1 MTEYGRGPGSEPWH
15 PEDPLFGDVGW
26 EGQQAQVGQQSS
38 YGGQPQH
45 YPEQPQQPQQYGDWG
60 HGQQADY
67 GQAQQ
72 QYPGYDEQGNPHY
85 PDQQQWADQQQYADQ
100 SHQQYA
106 AQQQQYQQGGWD
118 GTGEPAQVPYAAD
131 PGDPYAQQAVAYGE
145 QQPDFYG
152 TPDAFPPP
160 EPPGKRRT
168 EPEPEQTDWDPGP
181 DQGEHAFF
189 AGADDDDEPDDDDP
203 GAGRGR
209 GDRRGEG
216 GKGKK
221 KSRNGCACLLVVLV
235 FGGGLGGVGY
245 FGWHLYENRFRAAPD
260 YAGSGNG
267 DTTTVT
273 IPKDA
278 GGYDIGR
285 LLKAAGVV
293 ESVDAFVS
301 AQQANPDGK
310 SIQDGVYTLQKR
322 MSATSAVELMLSPKS
337 HNNLVIAEGL
347 RSSAV
352 YELIDKRLAV
362 PKGTTAS
369 VAEKDYK
376 SLGLPNW
383 ALNHPNLKDPLEGF
397 LYPSSYAVTKGQ
409 KPEAVLKGMVSLAS
423 AKYQDLGLEKQAK
436 ALGLDGPWQLLTVA
450 SLVQAEGTSHDD
462 FRKMA
467 EVVYNR
473 LKPDNP
479 QTYGRLEFDS
489 TYNYVKNQS
498 KIDLSITELRK
509 YDNPYN
515 TYFYKGLPPGPID
528 NPGEEA
534 LKGALNP
541 TRDGWYYFISLDG
554 KTSKFTKTLAEH
566 EKLVNQFNE
575 ARTKH

>member
-15 PEDPLFGDVGW
+15 PEDPLFGDIGW
-26 EGQQAQVGQQSS
+26 EGQQAQPGQQSS

-45 YPEQPQQPQQYGDWG
+45 YPEQPQQPQQQYGDWG

-72 QYPGYDEQGNPHY
+72 QYQVYDEQGNPQHVG
-85 PDQQQWADQQQYADQ
+85 PQHQQQYADQ
-100 SHQQYA
+100 TPQQYVD
-106 AQQQQYQQGGWD
+106 QQQQYQQGGWD
-118 GTGEPAQVPYAAD
+118 GMGTHAQVPYAAD
-131 PGDPYAQQAVAYGE
+131 PGDPYGQQAVAYGE
-145 QQPDFYG
+145 QQPDYYG
-152 TPDAFPPP
+152 TPDAYPPP
-160 EPPGKRRT
+160 EPPSRRRAEPEA
-168 EPEPEQTDWDPGP
+168 EPEPPIDWDPGP

-209 GDRRGEG
+209 GDRRGKD

-285 LLKAAGVV
+285 LLKSAGVV

-301 AQQANPDGK
+301 AQQANPGGK

-322 MSATSAVELMLSPKS
+322 MSAASAVEMMLSPKS

-369 VAEKDYK
+369 VAEKEYK
-376 SLGLPNW
+376 SLVCPNG
-383 ALNHPNLKDPLEGF
+383 H
-397 LYPSSYAVTKGQ
+397 
-409 KPEAVLKGMVSLAS
+409 
-423 AKYQDLGLEKQAK
+423 
-436 ALGLDGPWQLLTVA
+436 
-450 SLVQAEGTSHDD
+450 
-462 FRKMA
+462 
-467 EVVYNR
+467 
-473 LKPDNP
+473 
-479 QTYGRLEFDS
+479 
-489 TYNYVKNQS
+489 
-498 KIDLSITELRK
+498 
-509 YDNPYN
+509 
-515 TYFYKGLPPGPID
+515 
-528 NPGEEA
+528 
-534 LKGALNP
+534 
-541 TRDGWYYFISLDG
+541 
-554 KTSKFTKTLAEH
+554 
-566 EKLVNQFNE
+566 
-575 ARTKH
+575 